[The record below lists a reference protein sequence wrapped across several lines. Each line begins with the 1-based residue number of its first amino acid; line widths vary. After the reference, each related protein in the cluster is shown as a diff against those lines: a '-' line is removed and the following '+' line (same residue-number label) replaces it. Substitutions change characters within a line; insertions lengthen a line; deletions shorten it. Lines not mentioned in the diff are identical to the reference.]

1 MRMSKAAL
9 LAAALLVA
17 PCMAQADGGVLS
29 LVSKYSLP
37 ETVGRLRHALE
48 GAGMHVS
55 AIVDHTADADHAS
68 AEREPNELLVFGD
81 PKARARLMS
90 ANPLLALD
98 LPMKVLV
105 WDDEGTVKASFN
117 DPDFLKVRHTL
128 EREEMKYFERVE
140 TLIEHALE

>member
-1 MRMSKAAL
+1 MSKFAL
-9 LAAALLVA
+9 LALLTLCA
-17 PCMAQADGGVLS
+17 PAFAQADGGVLS
-29 LVSKYSLP
+29 LVSKHSLP
-37 ETVGRLRHALE
+37 ETVARLRHVLE

-55 AIVDHTADADHAS
+55 AIIDHTLDADHAS
-68 AEREPNELLVFGD
+68 VDREPNELLVFGD
-81 PKARARLMS
+81 PKSRARLMS

-117 DPDFLKVRHTL
+117 DPDFLKVRHAL